1 MPDRS
6 TETTVTFEYPFT
18 LRSSEAALPAGTY
31 RLVVDEEEI
40 LGLSFP
46 AYRRTASTLHTP
58 AVSIVAARRQAFPLE
73 PGELEDALDAD
84 THGLP
89 ASFCRS

>member
-1 MPDRS
+1 MSDRS
-6 TETTVTFEYPFT
+6 TETMVTFQHPFM
-18 LRSSEAALPAGTY
+18 LRSSDAALPAGTY
-31 RLVVDEEEI
+31 RVVIDEEEL

-58 AVSIVAARRQAFPLE
+58 AVSVVATQRQAFPLE
-73 PGELEDALDAD
+73 AGELEDALDAD
-84 THGLP
+84 QRGLP